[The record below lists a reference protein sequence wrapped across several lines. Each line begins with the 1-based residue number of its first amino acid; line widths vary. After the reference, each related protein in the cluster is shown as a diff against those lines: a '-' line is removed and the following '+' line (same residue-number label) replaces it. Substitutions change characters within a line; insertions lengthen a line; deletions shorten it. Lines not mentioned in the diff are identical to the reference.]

1 MDKISLKAY
10 RLDFMELLLCMA
22 VSHLVIGVPFFGAA
36 IFLFADIIK
45 ASLFCNILK
54 FSKKESS
61 RILSFFF
68 VAVVLFIGLTL
79 VVLYP
84 SHIGKPQAYSI
95 ALFVLCIVL
104 RDAISAFPTS
114 RGRSKKVLYWLF
126 IAYTQVRLDLF
137 CAIILFKKVDRE
149 IFWALIAITVLTGIF
164 RLLFPEKLLRF
175 KTPSDQED
183 TGIPD
188 SLVNDISSYRI
199 FSNMTLYSTIAL
211 SIGVM
216 MFFCLMLV
224 RGSAAFQARTY
235 LNMLAWLF
243 GIGTAATVF
252 GSLIKKQWIALGL
265 AEFIF
270 GATIWIF
277 GAIFMFRART
287 TLGVIAW
294 MAAWGIGIALIDSAI
309 RQFHRDFEAVGQI
322 HDEVFSAAR
331 VEISNT
337 LVSTVSSIIAS
348 VTMLLVMA
356 LWTFLAPEIDTV
368 ENLPRILQISMMQIP
383 VIYMLAAI
391 VFALRQPLDA
401 RNREKL
407 MLYIERHSKD
417 ERIRES
423 LNNLLVKKYMMRFG
437 VKVICTLARPF
448 LHLKVSGM
456 ENLRKNEY
464 PSIFVCN
471 HGFIYGPVAAVIYLP
486 TYFRPWIHDVMLD
499 RKLCAK
505 EISYSFKGF
514 LKLTGQRTGGTIIR
528 WATRPVCWALN
539 SFNPIPVA
547 RGSSHDVMS
556 TFNLSVDALKD
567 GDNIL
572 IFPER
577 PSKRTKSGGEHAASG
592 SDELRNFYTG
602 FAHIGKMYHDETG
615 KTLAFYPLYSDSEK
629 HLFKIGEPVLYD
641 PTLSPRDSRKQIAA
655 TLHERMQGLS
665 G

>member
-1 MDKISLKAY
+1 MDKTTFRAY
-10 RLDFMELLLCMA
+10 RLDFLELLLCMA

-36 IFLFADIIK
+36 VFLFADIVK
-45 ASLFCNILK
+45 ASLFCNVFK
-54 FSKKESS
+54 FSKKDSL

-68 VAVVLFIGLTL
+68 IAVVLFIGLTL

-84 SHIGKPQAYSI
+84 NHIGKPQAYSI

-104 RDAISAFPTS
+104 RDAISAVSTGRRRS
-114 RGRSKKVLYWLF
+114 RKVLFWLF
-126 IAYTQVRLDLF
+126 IAYTQIRLDLF
-137 CAIILFKKVDRE
+137 CAIILFKKVDRK
-149 IFWALIAITVLTGIF
+149 IFWTLTAITVLTGIF
-164 RLLFPEKLLRF
+164 RLLFPEKFIRLDNPPD
-175 KTPSDQED
+175 KED
-183 TGIPD
+183 TLIHD
-188 SLVNDISSYRI
+188 SLVNGISSYRI

-224 RGSAAFQARTY
+224 RGSAEFQARTY

-252 GSLIKKQWIALGL
+252 GNLIKKQWIALGL
-265 AEFIF
+265 TEFIF

-277 GAIFMFRART
+277 GAIFMFRAKT

-322 HDEVFSAAR
+322 PDEVFSAEK
-331 VEISNT
+331 VEITNS
-337 LVSTVSSIIAS
+337 LVSMASSIISS
-348 VTMLLVMA
+348 VTMLVVMA
-356 LWTFLAPEIDTV
+356 LWTFLAPEIYTI
-368 ENLPRILQISMMQIP
+368 ENLPRILQVSMMQIP
-383 VIYMLAAI
+383 VIYMLVAI

-407 MLYIERHSKD
+407 MLYIERHSRD

-423 LNNLLVKKYMMRFG
+423 LNKLLVKKYMTRFG

-499 RKLCAK
+499 RQLCAK

-514 LKLTGQRTGGTIIR
+514 LRFTGQRIGGTIIR

-556 TFNLSVDALKD
+556 TFELSMDALKD

-572 IFPER
+572 IFPEH
-577 PSKRTKSGGEHAASG
+577 PSKRTKSGGEDADADPSG
-592 SDELRNFYTG
+592 LRNFYTG

-615 KTLAFYPLYSDSEK
+615 KSLAFYPLYSDSEK
-629 HLFKIGEPVLYD
+629 RLFKIGEPILYD
-641 PTLSPRDSRKQIAA
+641 PALSPRDSKRQIASA
-655 TLHERMQGLS
+655 LYERMQGLS